1 MDIEERL
8 NALEQ
13 KLQGLVAEKD
23 TKNKEPEPKDDDELS
38 DLLLKKISV
47 PTESKVGIDLNGHK
61 TAGF

>member
-13 KLQGLVAEKD
+13 SFQGLVAEKD

-38 DLLLKKISV
+38 DLLLKKIY
-47 PTESKVGIDLNGHK
+47 PDL
-61 TAGF
+61 